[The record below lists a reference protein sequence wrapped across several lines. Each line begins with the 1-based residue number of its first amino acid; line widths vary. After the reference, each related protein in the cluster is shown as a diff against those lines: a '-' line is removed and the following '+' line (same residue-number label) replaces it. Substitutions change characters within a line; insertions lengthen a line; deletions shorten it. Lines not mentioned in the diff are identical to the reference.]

1 MNSDPSQA
9 KTPFLDALEKA
20 SEEIKS
26 PFDVPGHHLGNIES
40 RAVDVLGRRV
50 FECDLN
56 APLGLDNLA
65 QPRGVILE
73 SERLLAAA
81 CGADDAFF
89 LVNGTTGGIIAMFLT
104 ALKAGDKVILPRN
117 VHKSIINSLILCG
130 AVPVYVMPEIDDE
143 LNIANQPSLKDWEK
157 VIRQHP
163 SAKAVFVINP
173 TYFGA
178 VGPLKDIVKLAHAH
192 GMAVLVD
199 EAHGAHYYFHG
210 SRGLCSA
217 MDAGADLSSASFHK
231 TAGSLTQSSV
241 LLMHYGFFTRE
252 DVQKSLNVLTTTS
265 PSSILMGSLDG
276 ARSYLASPKGKED
289 IERVYLLSDY
299 ARAEIAK
306 IDGFYDVSREHFIRH
321 GAYDYDIT
329 KLVIGL
335 DRLDISGFDLYRI
348 LREKYEIQMELA
360 ESHAVLGI
368 LAIGTKK
375 EHIDNLVAALK
386 EIGKE
391 HFHPD
396 FAKKKRVYDT
406 SFPYMLVRPRTA
418 FHAPGRVMPLA
429 DLDGE
434 ISKEQ
439 VMIYPP
445 GIPLICPGEVWTKDL
460 VRRVEAY
467 LKSGVK
473 TMSSYTDGFEVV
485 DIRNWKR
492 FRLYE
497 RRLVDYL
504 ESKITNP
511 REDGYRLPFEG
522 GKHDCVFVLAP
533 YRRDTWREGA
543 EPAINEI
550 LRLVEELSKY
560 EQVVVGIHPSYY
572 KRIAPRFQSFE
583 NVKTISIR
591 YNDSWARDMLPFFL
605 NNGKNMRT
613 LDFRFNAWG
622 GDVDGLYK
630 NYRDDDRISAILS
643 KRLKL
648 RSYYLNDFVLE
659 GGSVS
664 MDGEGTLITTEACL
678 LSNGRNP
685 TLSKKEIEDRLMQY
699 LNVDKVIW
707 LPHGIYMD
715 ETNEH
720 VDNMVAFAR
729 PGEIFLAWSDDPDDP
744 QYEYSHEALAILKEA
759 TDAKG
764 RHFKIHFLRVPSPA
778 LKMSEAEA
786 RGLKKENSTLDVRE
800 GGRRLAAS
808 YVNFIQGP
816 EYAIIPAFGVKED
829 RIALEEFE
837 KAFPEKRVIQIPTRE
852 ILLGGGN
859 IHCLT
864 MQMGSIEEKKDQ

>member
-1 MNSDPSQA
+1 MSHLDQSE
-9 KTPFLDALEKA
+9 TPFLTALDQA
-20 SEEIKS
+20 SKEIKS
-26 PFDVPGHHLGNIES
+26 PFDVPGHHLGNIS
-40 RAVDVLGRRV
+40 TKAVDVIGHRV
-50 FECDLN
+50 YECDVN
-56 APLGLDNLA
+56 APLGMDNLA
-65 QPRGVILE
+65 QPRGVILQ
-73 SERLLAAA
+73 SERLLADA

-89 LVNGTTGGIIAMFLT
+89 LVNGTTGGILAMFLA
-104 ALKAGDKVILPRN
+104 ALKANDKVILPRN
-117 VHKSIINSLILCG
+117 VHKSVINSLILCG
-130 AVPVYVMPEIDDE
+130 AIPIYVMPEIDDE

-157 VIRQHP
+157 AMRQHP
-163 SAKAVFVINP
+163 SAKAIFVINP

-178 VGPLKDIVKLAHAH
+178 VGPLKELVALAHAH

-252 DVQKSLNVLTTTS
+252 DIQKSLNVLTTTS
-265 PSSILMGSLDG
+265 PSSILMASIDG
-276 ARSYLASPKGKED
+276 ARSYMASEKGKED
-289 IERVYLLSDY
+289 MERVYLLSDY
-299 ARAEIAK
+299 ARSEIAK

-321 GAYDYDIT
+321 GAYDYDVT

-375 EHIDNLVAALK
+375 EHIDRLIDALR
-386 EIGKE
+386 EIGSE
-391 HFHPD
+391 HFRPEM
-396 FAKKKRVYDT
+396 KKADPNIDL
-406 SFPYMLVRPRTA
+406 SFPFMLIRPRTA
-418 FHAPGRVMPLA
+418 FHAPGKVLPLN

-439 VMIYPP
+439 VMMYPP

-460 VRRVEAY
+460 IRRVKGYEAC
-467 LKSGVK
+467 GVK

-485 DIRNWKR
+485 DTRNWKR
-492 FRLYE
+492 FRVYE
-497 RRLVDYL
+497 KKLGDYL
-504 ESKITNP
+504 ESKITTP

-522 GKHDCVFVLAP
+522 QRHDCVFVLAP
-533 YRRDTWREGA
+533 YRADTWREGA
-543 EPAINEI
+543 EPAVNEI
-550 LRLVEELSKY
+550 KRLVEEIARF
-560 EQVVVGIHPSYY
+560 EPVVVGIHPSHY
-572 KRIAPRFQSFE
+572 KRLAPRFQGIE

-591 YNDSWARDMLPFFL
+591 YNDSWARDIFPFFL
-605 NNGKNMRT
+605 NNGKKMRT

-630 NYRDDDRISAILS
+630 NYRDDDRISEIIS
-643 KRLKL
+643 KRMKL

-659 GGSVS
+659 GGSVVL
-664 MDGEGTLITTEACL
+664 DGEGTLITTEACL
-678 LSNGRNP
+678 LSKGRNP
-685 TLSKKEIEDRLMQY
+685 TLSKAEIEDRLMEY
-699 LNVDKVIW
+699 FNVEKVIW
-707 LPHGIYMD
+707 LPHGIYQD

-720 VDNMVAFAR
+720 ADNMVAFAR
-729 PGEIFLAWSDDPDDP
+729 PGELFLAWSDDLEDP
-744 QYEYSHEALAILKEA
+744 QYEYSHDALAILKNER
-759 TDAKG
+759 DAKG
-764 RHFKIHFLRVPSPA
+764 RNFKIHFLRTPSPA
-778 LKMSEAEA
+778 LRMSEAEA
-786 RGLKKENSTLDVRE
+786 RGLKKERTTLDVRE

-808 YVNFIQGP
+808 YVNFIQG
-816 EYAIIPAFGVKED
+816 EDYAIIPGFGVKED
-829 RIALEEFE
+829 RLAHEEFE
-837 KAFPEKRVIQIPTRE
+837 RVFPEKEIIQIPTRE

-864 MQMGSIEEKKDQ
+864 MGVASIEEKK